1 MAMNNRLKKAI
12 SEFKSLFLLIVII
25 LTIKVTIFEM
35 YIVPTGSM
43 ENTIMTGDFLVGN
56 RFVYGMR
63 TPDRIGL
70 MDLSLDLPSL
80 KFPSFKE
87 PKRGDV
93 IIFKFPRDIRQK
105 YVKRCVA
112 EPGDILEIKDKVIYI
127 NNEKYDLPDN
137 GKFVMPNL
145 LSDTFVQNDIFLGKQ
160 GNKDQFQKIKMPKKG
175 DKIPIDGENL
185 ELLIHIM
192 LLDGNKVVMI
202 SEEKEYP
209 FSMNDPNELFRR
221 KSMFW
226 FFKRPNPNKIFSN
239 ISSDYFPRGNILLP
253 WQINNRPSPDNL
265 LVNDMPISNMKYYEV
280 KKDYFWAM
288 GDNRDDSLDSRYWG
302 FIPRDYIL
310 GEALFSWFSINLKT
324 GFPRFNRI
332 GNVIH

>member
-1 MAMNNRLKKAI
+1 MNNKMKKTI
-12 SEFKSLFLLIVII
+12 NEMKSLFLLIVII

-63 TPDRIGL
+63 TPDRIGI
-70 MDLSLDLPSL
+70 MDFAVDLPTIKL
-80 KFPSFKE
+80 PSFKE

-93 IIFKFPRDIRQK
+93 IIFKFPRDVRQK

-112 EPGDILEIKDKVIYI
+112 EPGDMLEIKDKVIYI
-127 NNEKYDLPDN
+127 NNKRYDLPAN
-137 GKFVMPNL
+137 GKFVIPNL
-145 LSDTFVQNDIFLGKQ
+145 LSDTFIQNDIFLSDK
-160 GNKDQFQKIKMPKKG
+160 GNKDQFQKIRMPKKG
-175 DKIPIDGENL
+175 DTIPIESNNL
-185 ELLIHIM
+185 QLLIHIM
-192 LLDGNKVVMI
+192 LLDGNDVVMI
-202 SEEKEYP
+202 SDGKEYP

-239 ISSDYFPRGNILLP
+239 ISNDYFPRGSILLP
-253 WQINNRPSPDNL
+253 WQISNRPIPDNL
-265 LVNDMPISNMKYYEV
+265 LINGISISDIKSYKV
-280 KKDYFWAM
+280 KKDYYWAM

>member
-1 MAMNNRLKKAI
+1 MNIRLKKAL
-12 SEFKSLFLLIVII
+12 SELKSLFLLILII

-70 MDLSLDLPSL
+70 MDFSTNLPSL

-93 IIFKFPRDIRQK
+93 IIFKFPRDTRQK

-112 EPGDILEIKDKVIYI
+112 EPGDVLEIKDKVIYI
-127 NNEKYDLPDN
+127 NNNKYELPNN
-137 GKFVMPNL
+137 GKFIIPNL
-145 LSDTFVQNDIFLGKQ
+145 LSETFTQNDIFLGNQ
-160 GNKDQFQKIKMPKKG
+160 GNKDQFKKIKMPKKG
-175 DKIPIDGENL
+175 DRIIIDSENL
-185 ELLIHIM
+185 QLLIHVM
-192 LLDGNKVVMI
+192 LLDGNDVVML
-202 SEEKEYP
+202 SDGKEYP

-226 FFKRPNPNKIFSN
+226 FFKRPNPNKIFAN
-239 ISSDYFPRGNILLP
+239 ISSDYFPRGKILVP
-253 WQINNRPSPDNL
+253 WQINNRPNPENL
-265 LVNDMPISNMKYYEV
+265 LINGLPISDMQYYEV
-280 KKDYFWAM
+280 KKDYYWAM

>member
-1 MAMNNRLKKAI
+1 MNNRIKKALA
-12 SEFKSLFLLIVII
+12 EFKSLFLLIVII

-70 MDLSLDLPSL
+70 MDFSVTLPSL

-93 IIFKFPRDIRQK
+93 IIFKFPRDTRQK

-127 NNEKYDLPDN
+127 NSEKYELPSN
-137 GKFVMPNL
+137 GKFVIPNL
-145 LSDTFVQNDIFLGKQ
+145 LSENFIQNDIFLGKQ
-160 GNKDQFQKIKMPKKG
+160 GNKDQFQKIVMPKKG
-175 DKIPIDGENL
+175 DKIAVDSENL
-185 ELLIHIM
+185 QLLIHIM
-192 LLDGNKVVMI
+192 LLDGNDVVMI
-202 SEEKEYP
+202 SDDEEYP

-226 FFKRPNPNKIFSN
+226 VFKRPNPNQIFAN
-239 ISSDYFPRGNILLP
+239 ISNNYFPRGNILVPWPVSYTHLTLP
-253 WQINNRPSPDNL
+253 
-265 LVNDMPISNMKYYEV
+265 
-280 KKDYFWAM
+280 KKA
-288 GDNRDDSLDSRYWG
+288 
-302 FIPRDYIL
+302 
-310 GEALFSWFSINLKT
+310 
-324 GFPRFNRI
+324 
-332 GNVIH
+332 

>member
-1 MAMNNRLKKAI
+1 MNSRIKKSFI
-12 SEFKSLFLLIVII
+12 ELKSLFLLIIII

-63 TPDRIGL
+63 TPDRVGI
-70 MDLSLDLPSL
+70 MDFSFNLPSL

-93 IIFKFPRDIRQK
+93 IIFKFPRDPRQK

-112 EPGDILEIKDKVIYI
+112 GPGDMLEIKDKVIYI
-127 NNEKYDLPDN
+127 NNESYDLPAN
-137 GKFVMPNL
+137 GKFVLPNM
-145 LSDTFVQNDIFLGKQ
+145 LSETFNQNDIFLGKL
-160 GNKDQFQKIKMPKKG
+160 GNKDQIQKIRIPKKG
-175 DKIPIDGENL
+175 DKIAIESDNL
-185 ELLIHIM
+185 QLLIHIM
-192 LLDGNKVVMI
+192 LLDGNDVVLM
-202 SEEKEYP
+202 SDGKKYP
-209 FSMNDPNELFRR
+209 FTMDDPNELFRR

-226 FFKRPNPNKIFSN
+226 FFKRPNPSKIFSN
-239 ISSDYFPRGNILLP
+239 ISSDYFPRGNFLLP
-253 WQINNRPSPDNL
+253 WQINNRPNPDNL
-265 LVNDMPISNMKYYEV
+265 LINGVQISDMQSYEV
-280 KKDYFWAM
+280 KKDYYWAM

-302 FIPRDYIL
+302 FIPRDFIL

-332 GNVIH
+332 GNVIQ

>member
-1 MAMNNRLKKAI
+1 MNNKMKKTI
-12 SEFKSLFLLIVII
+12 NEMKSLFLLIVII

-63 TPDRIGL
+63 TPDRIGI
-70 MDLSLDLPSL
+70 MDLAVDLPSIKL
-80 KFPSFKE
+80 PSFKE

-93 IIFKFPRDIRQK
+93 IIFKFPRDVRQK

-127 NNEKYDLPDN
+127 NNERYDLPEN
-137 GKFVMPNL
+137 GKFVIPNL
-145 LSDTFVQNDIFLGKQ
+145 LSDTFIQNDIFLGDK
-160 GNKDQFQKIKMPKKG
+160 GNKDQFQKIRMPKKG
-175 DKIPIDGENL
+175 DTIPIESNNL
-185 ELLIHIM
+185 QLLIHIM
-192 LLDGNKVVMI
+192 LLDGNDVVMI
-202 SEEKEYP
+202 SDGKEFP

-239 ISSDYFPRGNILLP
+239 ISNDYFPRGSILLP
-253 WQINNRPSPDNL
+253 WQISNRPAPDNL
-265 LVNDMPISNMKYYEV
+265 LINGISISDIKSYKV
-280 KKDYFWAM
+280 KKDYYWAM

>member
-1 MAMNNRLKKAI
+1 MNIRLKKAL
-12 SEFKSLFLLIVII
+12 SELKSLFLLILII

-70 MDLSLDLPSL
+70 MDFSTNLPSL

-93 IIFKFPRDIRQK
+93 IIFKFPRDTRQK

-112 EPGDILEIKDKVIYI
+112 EPGDVLEIKDKVIYI
-127 NNEKYDLPDN
+127 NNNKYELPNN
-137 GKFVMPNL
+137 GKFIIPNL
-145 LSDTFVQNDIFLGKQ
+145 LSETFTQNDIFLGKQ
-160 GNKDQFQKIKMPKKG
+160 GNKDQFKKIKMPKKG
-175 DKIPIDGENL
+175 DRIIIDSENL
-185 ELLIHIM
+185 QLLIHVM
-192 LLDGNKVVMI
+192 LLDGNDVVML
-202 SEEKEYP
+202 SDGKEYP

-226 FFKRPNPNKIFSN
+226 FFKRPNPNKIFAN
-239 ISSDYFPRGNILLP
+239 ISSDYFPKGKILVP
-253 WQINNRPSPDNL
+253 WQINNRPNPENL
-265 LVNDMPISNMKYYEV
+265 LINGLPISDMQYYEV
-280 KKDYFWAM
+280 KKDYYWAM

>member
-1 MAMNNRLKKAI
+1 MNNKMKKTI
-12 SEFKSLFLLIVII
+12 NEMKSLFLLIVII

-63 TPDRIGL
+63 TPDRIGI
-70 MDLSLDLPSL
+70 MDLAVDLPSIKL
-80 KFPSFKE
+80 PSFKE

-93 IIFKFPRDIRQK
+93 IIFKFPRDVRQK

-127 NNEKYDLPDN
+127 NNERYDLPTN
-137 GKFVMPNL
+137 GKFVIPNL
-145 LSDTFVQNDIFLGKQ
+145 LSDTFIQNDIFLSDK
-160 GNKDQFQKIKMPKKG
+160 GNKDQFQKIRMPKKG
-175 DKIPIDGENL
+175 DTIPIESNNL
-185 ELLIHIM
+185 QLLIHIM
-192 LLDGNKVVMI
+192 LLDGNDVVMI
-202 SEEKEYP
+202 SDGKEYP

-239 ISSDYFPRGNILLP
+239 ISNNYFPRGSILLP
-253 WQINNRPSPDNL
+253 WQISNRPIPDNL
-265 LVNDMPISNMKYYEV
+265 LINGISISDIKSYKV
-280 KKDYFWAM
+280 KKDYYWAM

>member
-1 MAMNNRLKKAI
+1 MNNKMKKTI
-12 SEFKSLFLLIVII
+12 NEMKSLFLLIVII

-63 TPDRIGL
+63 TPDRIGI
-70 MDLSLDLPSL
+70 MDLAVDLPTIKL
-80 KFPSFKE
+80 PSFKE

-93 IIFKFPRDIRQK
+93 IIFKFPRDVRQK

-127 NNEKYDLPDN
+127 NNKRYDLPAN
-137 GKFVMPNL
+137 GKFVIPNL
-145 LSDTFVQNDIFLGKQ
+145 LSDTFIQNDIFLSDK
-160 GNKDQFQKIKMPKKG
+160 GNKDQFQKIRMPKKG
-175 DKIPIDGENL
+175 DTIPIESNNL
-185 ELLIHIM
+185 QLLIHIM
-192 LLDGNKVVMI
+192 LLDGNDVVMI
-202 SEEKEYP
+202 SDGKEYP

-239 ISSDYFPRGNILLP
+239 ISNDYFPRGSILLP
-253 WQINNRPSPDNL
+253 WQISNRPAPDNL
-265 LVNDMPISNMKYYEV
+265 LINGISISDINSYKV
-280 KKDYFWAM
+280 KKDYYWAM

>member
-1 MAMNNRLKKAI
+1 MNNKMKKTI
-12 SEFKSLFLLIVII
+12 NEMKSLFLLIVII

-63 TPDRIGL
+63 TPDRIGI
-70 MDLSLDLPSL
+70 MDLAVDLPSIKL
-80 KFPSFKE
+80 PSFKE

-93 IIFKFPRDIRQK
+93 IIFKFPRDVRQK

-127 NNEKYDLPDN
+127 NNKRYDLPAN
-137 GKFVMPNL
+137 GKFVIPNL
-145 LSDTFVQNDIFLGKQ
+145 LSDTFIQNDIFLSDK
-160 GNKDQFQKIKMPKKG
+160 GNKDQFQKIRMPKKG
-175 DKIPIDGENL
+175 DIIPIESNNL
-185 ELLIHIM
+185 QLLIHIM
-192 LLDGNKVVMI
+192 LLDGNDVVMI
-202 SEEKEYP
+202 SDGKEYP

-239 ISSDYFPRGNILLP
+239 ISNDYFPRGSILLP
-253 WQINNRPSPDNL
+253 WQISNRPIPDNL
-265 LVNDMPISNMKYYEV
+265 LINGISISDIKSYKV
-280 KKDYFWAM
+280 KKDYYWAM

>member
-1 MAMNNRLKKAI
+1 MNNRLKKALL
-12 SEFKSLFLLIVII
+12 ELKSLFLLILII

-70 MDLSLDLPSL
+70 MDFSTNLPSL

-93 IIFKFPRDIRQK
+93 IIFKFPRDTRQK

-112 EPGDILEIKDKVIYI
+112 EPGDVLEIKDKVIYI
-127 NNEKYDLPDN
+127 NDNKYELPNN
-137 GKFVMPNL
+137 GKFVLPNL
-145 LSDTFVQNDIFLGKQ
+145 LSETFTQNDIFLGKQ
-160 GNKDQFQKIKMPKKG
+160 GNKDQFKKIRMPKKG
-175 DKIPIDGENL
+175 DSITIDSENL
-185 ELLIHIM
+185 QLLIHIM
-192 LLDGNKVVMI
+192 LLDGNEVVMLSDGI
-202 SEEKEYP
+202 KYP
-209 FSMNDPNELFRR
+209 FSMKDPNELFRR

-226 FFKRPNPNKIFSN
+226 FFKRPNPNKIFAN
-239 ISSDYFPRGNILLP
+239 ISSDYFPRGNILVP
-253 WQINNRPSPDNL
+253 WQINNRPNPDNL
-265 LVNDMPISNMKYYEV
+265 LINGLPISDMQYYEV
-280 KKDYFWAM
+280 KKDYYWAM

>member
-1 MAMNNRLKKAI
+1 MNNKMKKTI
-12 SEFKSLFLLIVII
+12 NEMKSLFLLIVII

-63 TPDRIGL
+63 TPDRIGI
-70 MDLSLDLPSL
+70 MDLAVDLPSL
-80 KFPSFKE
+80 KLPSFKE

-93 IIFKFPRDIRQK
+93 IIFKFPRDVRQK

-127 NNEKYDLPDN
+127 NNERYDLPEN
-137 GKFVMPNL
+137 GKFVIPNL
-145 LSDTFVQNDIFLGKQ
+145 LSDTFIQNDIFLGDK
-160 GNKDQFQKIKMPKKG
+160 GNKDQFQKIRMPKKG
-175 DKIPIDGENL
+175 DTIPIESNNL
-185 ELLIHIM
+185 QLLIHIM
-192 LLDGNKVVMI
+192 LLDGNDVVMI
-202 SEEKEYP
+202 SDGKEFP

-239 ISSDYFPRGNILLP
+239 ISNDYFPRGSILLP
-253 WQINNRPSPDNL
+253 WQISNRPAPDNL
-265 LVNDMPISNMKYYEV
+265 LINGISISDIKSYKV
-280 KKDYFWAM
+280 KKDYYWAM

>member
-1 MAMNNRLKKAI
+1 MNERLKKALLEI
-12 SEFKSLFLLIVII
+12 KSLAILVVII

-56 RFVYGMR
+56 RFVYGMN
-63 TPDRIGL
+63 TPDRIGI
-70 MDLSLDLPSL
+70 MDASINVPSL

-93 IIFKFPRDIRQK
+93 IIFKFPRDTRQK

-112 EPGDILEIKDKVIYI
+112 GPGDLFEIKDKVIYI
-127 NNEKYDLPDN
+127 NGEVYDLPVE
-137 GKFVMPNL
+137 GKFVIPNL
-145 LSDTFVQNDIFLGKQ
+145 LDESYKQNDIFLTDK
-160 GNKDQFQKIKMPKKG
+160 GNKDQYKSLSIPKKG
-175 DKIPIDGENL
+175 DTIKVDSENL
-185 ELLIHIM
+185 QLLIHVM
-192 LLDGNKVVMI
+192 LLDGHKVTMI
-202 SEEKEYP
+202 SGEEEYP
-209 FSMNDPNELFRR
+209 FTMNDPNELFRR

-226 FFKRPNPNKIFSN
+226 FFKRSNPNKIFSN
-239 ISSDYFPRGNILLP
+239 ISKDYFPRGRLLVP
-253 WQINNRPSPDNL
+253 WQISNRPRPDNL
-265 LVNDMPISNMKYYEV
+265 LVDNIHISDMEYYVV
-280 KKDYFWAM
+280 KKDYYWAM

-310 GEALFSWFSINLKT
+310 GEALFSWFSINLDT
-324 GFPRFNRI
+324 GFPRFKRI

>member
-1 MAMNNRLKKAI
+1 MNNKMKKTI
-12 SEFKSLFLLIVII
+12 NEMKSLFLLIVII

-63 TPDRIGL
+63 TPDRIGI
-70 MDLSLDLPSL
+70 MDLAVDLPSIKL
-80 KFPSFKE
+80 PSFKE

-93 IIFKFPRDIRQK
+93 IIFKFPRDVRQK

-127 NNEKYDLPDN
+127 NNERYDLPEN
-137 GKFVMPNL
+137 GKFVIPNL
-145 LSDTFVQNDIFLGKQ
+145 LSDTFIQNDIFLGDK
-160 GNKDQFQKIKMPKKG
+160 GNKDQFQKIRMPKKG
-175 DKIPIDGENL
+175 DTIPIDSNNL
-185 ELLIHIM
+185 QLLIHIM
-192 LLDGNKVVMI
+192 LLDGNDVVMI
-202 SEEKEYP
+202 SDGKEFP

-239 ISSDYFPRGNILLP
+239 ISNDYFPRGSILLP
-253 WQINNRPSPDNL
+253 WQISNRPAPDNL
-265 LVNDMPISNMKYYEV
+265 LINGISISDIKSYKV
-280 KKDYFWAM
+280 KKDYYWAM

>member
-1 MAMNNRLKKAI
+1 MNNRLKKAL
-12 SEFKSLFLLIVII
+12 SEIKSLFLLILII

-70 MDLSLDLPSL
+70 MDFSTKLPSL

-93 IIFKFPRDIRQK
+93 IIFKFPRDTRQK

-112 EPGDILEIKDKVIYI
+112 EPGDVLEIKDKAIYI
-127 NNEKYDLPDN
+127 NNNKYELPNN
-137 GKFVMPNL
+137 GKFVIPNI
-145 LSDTFVQNDIFLGKQ
+145 LSETFTQNDIFLGKQ
-160 GNKDQFQKIKMPKKG
+160 GNKDQFKKIKMPKKG
-175 DKIPIDGENL
+175 DRITIGSENL
-185 ELLIHIM
+185 QLLIHVM
-192 LLDGNKVVMI
+192 LLDGNDVVML
-202 SEEKEYP
+202 SDGKEYP

-226 FFKRPNPNKIFSN
+226 FFKRPNPNKIFAN
-239 ISSDYFPRGNILLP
+239 ISSDYFPSGNILVP
-253 WQINNRPSPDNL
+253 WQINNRPNPENL
-265 LVNDMPISNMKYYEV
+265 LINGLPISNMHYYEV
-280 KKDYFWAM
+280 KKDYYWAM

>member
-1 MAMNNRLKKAI
+1 MNNRLKKAL
-12 SEFKSLFLLIVII
+12 SEIKSLFLLILII

-70 MDLSLDLPSL
+70 MDFSTKLPSL

-93 IIFKFPRDIRQK
+93 IIFKFPRDTRQK

-112 EPGDILEIKDKVIYI
+112 EPGDVLEIKDKAIYI
-127 NNEKYDLPDN
+127 NNNKYELPNN
-137 GKFVMPNL
+137 GKFVIPNI
-145 LSDTFVQNDIFLGKQ
+145 LSETFTQNDIFLGKQ
-160 GNKDQFQKIKMPKKG
+160 GNKDQFKKIKMPKKG
-175 DKIPIDGENL
+175 DRITIGSENL
-185 ELLIHIM
+185 QLLIHVM
-192 LLDGNKVVMI
+192 LLDGNDVVML
-202 SEEKEYP
+202 SDGKEYP

-226 FFKRPNPNKIFSN
+226 FFKSPNPNKIFAK
-239 ISSDYFPRGNILLP
+239 ISSDYFPRGNILVP
-253 WQINNRPSPDNL
+253 WQINNRPNPENL
-265 LVNDMPISNMKYYEV
+265 LINGTPISDMQYYEV
-280 KKDYFWAM
+280 KKDYYWAM

-310 GEALFSWFSINLKT
+310 GEALFSWYSINLKT

>member
-1 MAMNNRLKKAI
+1 MNIRLKKAL
-12 SEFKSLFLLIVII
+12 SELKSLFLLILII

-70 MDLSLDLPSL
+70 MDFSTNLPSL

-93 IIFKFPRDIRQK
+93 IIFKFPRDTRQK

-112 EPGDILEIKDKVIYI
+112 EPGDVLEIKDKVIYI
-127 NNEKYDLPDN
+127 NNNKYELPNN
-137 GKFVMPNL
+137 GKFIIPNL
-145 LSDTFVQNDIFLGKQ
+145 LSETFTQNDIFLGKQ
-160 GNKDQFQKIKMPKKG
+160 GNKDQFKKIKMPKKG
-175 DKIPIDGENL
+175 DRIIIDSENL
-185 ELLIHIM
+185 QLLIHVM
-192 LLDGNKVVMI
+192 LLDGNDVVML
-202 SEEKEYP
+202 SDGKEYP

-226 FFKRPNPNKIFSN
+226 FFKRPNPNKIFAN
-239 ISSDYFPRGNILLP
+239 ISSDYFPRGKILVP
-253 WQINNRPSPDNL
+253 WQINNRPNPENL
-265 LVNDMPISNMKYYEV
+265 LINGLPISDMQYYEV

>member
-1 MAMNNRLKKAI
+1 MNNKMKKTI
-12 SEFKSLFLLIVII
+12 NEMKSLFLLIVII

-63 TPDRIGL
+63 TPDRIGI
-70 MDLSLDLPSL
+70 MDLAVDLPSIKL
-80 KFPSFKE
+80 PSFKE

-93 IIFKFPRDIRQK
+93 IIFKFPRDVRQK

-127 NNEKYDLPDN
+127 NNERYDLPTN
-137 GKFVMPNL
+137 GKFVIPNL
-145 LSDTFVQNDIFLGKQ
+145 LSDTFIQNDIFLSDK
-160 GNKDQFQKIKMPKKG
+160 GNKDQFQKIRMPKKG
-175 DKIPIDGENL
+175 DTIPIESNNL
-185 ELLIHIM
+185 QLLIHIM
-192 LLDGNKVVMI
+192 LLDGNDVVMI
-202 SEEKEYP
+202 SDGKEYP

-239 ISSDYFPRGNILLP
+239 ISNDYFPRGSILLP
-253 WQINNRPSPDNL
+253 WQISNRPIPDNL
-265 LVNDMPISNMKYYEV
+265 LINGISISDIKSYKV
-280 KKDYFWAM
+280 KKDYYWAM

>member
-1 MAMNNRLKKAI
+1 MNNKMKKTI
-12 SEFKSLFLLIVII
+12 NEMKSLFLLIVII

-63 TPDRIGL
+63 TPDRIGI
-70 MDLSLDLPSL
+70 MDLAVDLPSIKL
-80 KFPSFKE
+80 PSFKE

-93 IIFKFPRDIRQK
+93 IIFKFPRDVRQK

-112 EPGDILEIKDKVIYI
+112 EPGDILEIRDKVIYI
-127 NNEKYDLPDN
+127 NNKRYDLPAN
-137 GKFVMPNL
+137 GKFVIPNL
-145 LSDTFVQNDIFLGKQ
+145 LSDTFIQNDIFLGDK
-160 GNKDQFQKIKMPKKG
+160 GNKDQFQKIRMPKKG
-175 DKIPIDGENL
+175 DTIPIESNNL
-185 ELLIHIM
+185 QLLIHIM
-192 LLDGNKVVMI
+192 LLDGNDVVMI
-202 SEEKEYP
+202 SDGKEFP

-239 ISSDYFPRGNILLP
+239 ISNDYFPRGSILLP
-253 WQINNRPSPDNL
+253 WQISNRPAPDNL
-265 LVNDMPISNMKYYEV
+265 LINGISISDIKSYKV
-280 KKDYFWAM
+280 KKDYYWAM

>member
-1 MAMNNRLKKAI
+1 MNNKMKKTI
-12 SEFKSLFLLIVII
+12 NEMKSLFLLIVII

-63 TPDRIGL
+63 TPDRIGI
-70 MDLSLDLPSL
+70 MDLAVDLPSIKL
-80 KFPSFKE
+80 PSFKE

-127 NNEKYDLPDN
+127 NNERYDLPEN
-137 GKFVMPNL
+137 GKFVIPNL
-145 LSDTFVQNDIFLGKQ
+145 LSDTFIQNDIFLGDK
-160 GNKDQFQKIKMPKKG
+160 GNKDQFQKIRMPKKG
-175 DKIPIDGENL
+175 DTIPIESNNL
-185 ELLIHIM
+185 QLLIHIM
-192 LLDGNKVVMI
+192 LLDGNDVVMI
-202 SEEKEYP
+202 SDGKEFP

-239 ISSDYFPRGNILLP
+239 ISNDYFPRGSILLP
-253 WQINNRPSPDNL
+253 WQISNRPAPDNL
-265 LVNDMPISNMKYYEV
+265 LINGISISDIKSYKV
-280 KKDYFWAM
+280 KKDYYWAM

>member
-1 MAMNNRLKKAI
+1 MNNKMKKTI
-12 SEFKSLFLLIVII
+12 NEMKSLFLLIVII

-63 TPDRIGL
+63 TPDRIGI
-70 MDLSLDLPSL
+70 MDLAVDLPSIKL
-80 KFPSFKE
+80 PSFKE

-93 IIFKFPRDIRQK
+93 IIFKFPRDVRQK

-127 NNEKYDLPDN
+127 NNERYDLPEN
-137 GKFVMPNL
+137 GKFVIPNL
-145 LSDTFVQNDIFLGKQ
+145 LSDTFIQNDIFLGDK
-160 GNKDQFQKIKMPKKG
+160 GNKDQFQKIRMPKKG
-175 DKIPIDGENL
+175 DTIPIESNNL
-185 ELLIHIM
+185 QLLIHIM
-192 LLDGNKVVMI
+192 LLDGNDVVMI
-202 SEEKEYP
+202 SDGKEFP

-239 ISSDYFPRGNILLP
+239 ISNDYFPRGSILLP
-253 WQINNRPSPDNL
+253 WQISNRPAPDNL
-265 LVNDMPISNMKYYEV
+265 LINGISISDIKSYKV
-280 KKDYFWAM
+280 KKDYYWAM

-332 GNVIH
+332 GKVIH

>member
-1 MAMNNRLKKAI
+1 MNNKMKKTI
-12 SEFKSLFLLIVII
+12 NEMKSLFLLIVII

-63 TPDRIGL
+63 TPDRIGI
-70 MDLSLDLPSL
+70 MDLAVDLPSIKL
-80 KFPSFKE
+80 PSFKE

-127 NNEKYDLPDN
+127 NNERYDLPTN
-137 GKFVMPNL
+137 GKFVIPNL
-145 LSDTFVQNDIFLGKQ
+145 LSDTFMQNDIFLGDK
-160 GNKDQFQKIKMPKKG
+160 GNKDQFQKIRMPKKG
-175 DKIPIDGENL
+175 DTITIESNNL
-185 ELLIHIM
+185 QLLIHIM
-192 LLDGNKVVMI
+192 LLDGNDVVMI
-202 SEEKEYP
+202 SDGKEYP

-226 FFKRPNPNKIFSN
+226 FFKRPKPNKIFSN
-239 ISSDYFPRGNILLP
+239 ISNDYFPRGSILLP
-253 WQINNRPSPDNL
+253 WQISNRPIPDNL
-265 LVNDMPISNMKYYEV
+265 LINGISISDIKSYKV
-280 KKDYFWAM
+280 KKDYYWAM

>member
-1 MAMNNRLKKAI
+1 MKIRLKKAL
-12 SEFKSLFLLIVII
+12 SELKSLFLLILII

-70 MDLSLDLPSL
+70 MDFSTNLPSL

-93 IIFKFPRDIRQK
+93 IIFKFPRDTRQK

-112 EPGDILEIKDKVIYI
+112 EPGDVLEIKDKVIYI
-127 NNEKYDLPDN
+127 NNNKYELPNN
-137 GKFVMPNL
+137 GKFIIPNL
-145 LSDTFVQNDIFLGKQ
+145 LSETFTQNDIFLGKQ
-160 GNKDQFQKIKMPKKG
+160 GNKDQFKKIKMPKKG
-175 DKIPIDGENL
+175 DRIIIDSENL
-185 ELLIHIM
+185 QLLIHVM
-192 LLDGNKVVMI
+192 LLDGNDVVML
-202 SEEKEYP
+202 SDGKEYP

-226 FFKRPNPNKIFSN
+226 FFKRPNPNKIFAN
-239 ISSDYFPRGNILLP
+239 ISSDYFPRGKILVP
-253 WQINNRPSPDNL
+253 WQINNRPNPENL
-265 LVNDMPISNMKYYEV
+265 LINGLPISDMQYYEV
-280 KKDYFWAM
+280 KKDYYWAM

>member
-1 MAMNNRLKKAI
+1 MNIRQKKAL
-12 SEFKSLFLLIVII
+12 SELKSLFLLILII

-70 MDLSLDLPSL
+70 MDFSTNLPSL

-93 IIFKFPRDIRQK
+93 IIFKFPRDTRQK

-112 EPGDILEIKDKVIYI
+112 EPGDVLEIKDKVIYI
-127 NNEKYDLPDN
+127 NNNKYELPNN
-137 GKFVMPNL
+137 GKFIIPNL
-145 LSDTFVQNDIFLGKQ
+145 LSETFTQNDIFLGKQ
-160 GNKDQFQKIKMPKKG
+160 GNKDQFKKIKMPKKG
-175 DKIPIDGENL
+175 DRIIIDSENL
-185 ELLIHIM
+185 QLLIHVM
-192 LLDGNKVVMI
+192 LLDGNDVVML
-202 SEEKEYP
+202 SDGKEYP

-226 FFKRPNPNKIFSN
+226 FFKRPNPNKIFAN
-239 ISSDYFPRGNILLP
+239 ISSDYFPRGKILVP
-253 WQINNRPSPDNL
+253 WQINNRPNPENL
-265 LVNDMPISNMKYYEV
+265 LINGLPISDMQYYEV
-280 KKDYFWAM
+280 KKDYYWAM

>member
-1 MAMNNRLKKAI
+1 MYSRIKKTFDEI
-12 SEFKSLFLLIVII
+12 KSLLILVIII

-56 RFVYGMR
+56 RFVYGMN
-63 TPDRIGL
+63 TPDRLGI
-70 MDLSLDLPSL
+70 MDASIDVPSL

-93 IIFKFPRDIRQK
+93 IIFKFPRDPRQK

-112 EPGDILEIKDKVIYI
+112 GPGDLFEIKDKVIYI
-127 NNEKYDLPDN
+127 NGNPYDLPTN
-137 GKFVMPNL
+137 GKFVIPNL
-145 LSDTFVQNDIFLGKQ
+145 LDPSYKQNDIFLANK
-160 GNKDQFQKIKMPKKG
+160 GNKDQFNKLVIPKKG
-175 DKIPIDGENL
+175 DLIKIESENL
-185 ELLIHIM
+185 QLLIHLM
-192 LLDGNKVVMI
+192 LLDGHDVTLI
-202 SEEKEYP
+202 SEGKEYP
-209 FSMNDPNELFRR
+209 FTMDDPNELFRR

-226 FFKRPNPNKIFSN
+226 FFKRSNPNKIFTEITKS
-239 ISSDYFPRGNILLP
+239 YFPRGQLLVP
-253 WQINNRPSPDNL
+253 WQISNRPNPDNL
-265 LVNDMPISNMKYYEV
+265 LIDGIPISNIKEYEV

-310 GEALFSWFSINLKT
+310 GEALFSWFSINLNT